1 MCTYSL
7 LPIKNQKTKIMSDS
21 IYFPSASNQSKLSAC
36 PTTKVPQSRDWIYQ
50 DIFNTMLHTSDY
62 QKLSPNVELF
72 PSGKDRMSYQVSQTF
87 SEALDIVANEPC
99 HPSGWVN
106 HLDYQLCPTS
116 MLETTSVYDR
126 TSLPDLDST
135 MSGDDDEEEEEEEDD
150 DEEAS
155 QAGATFDMSQADVAP
170 VLIESSISSC
180 TTSTEDVMSFRCHTT
195 GTMAVSTLKKRK
207 SISSFRSLKSFISAF
222 STNKKQKVNHS
233 TSTAKKFFQ
242 FFKR

>member
-1 MCTYSL
+1 
-7 LPIKNQKTKIMSDS
+7 MSES

-62 QKLSPNVELF
+62 QKLSPTVKLF
-72 PSGKDRMSYQVSQTF
+72 PSNKDRMSYQVSQTF

-116 MLETTSVYDR
+116 MLETTSAYDR

-135 MSGDDDEEEEEEEDD
+135 MSGDDDEEEED
-150 DEEAS
+150 DEAS
-155 QAGATFDMSQADVAP
+155 LAGATFDMSQIDVAP
-170 VLIESSISSC
+170 VLIESCISSC

-207 SISSFRSLKSFISAF
+207 STSSFRSLKSFISAF
-222 STNKKQKVNHS
+222 GSNKKQKIIPS